1 MVINPIFSIQNS
13 PTKTQPLRTMLTT
26 QVTHQYLSTSLLR
39 QGLSADSTT
48 RIKLAISNFYDDF
61 GLVYSGT
68 LIERSVV
75 GSRQHYIVTLL
86 LGDKKAVKGKHK
98 LTLSASRDV
107 REYIYPR
114 QILRSELDS
123 VRLLKRLGA
132 NCELSSDWL
141 AYLK

>member
-1 MVINPIFSIQNS
+1 M
-13 PTKTQPLRTMLTT
+13 LRL
-26 QVTHQYLSTSLLR
+26 
-39 QGLSADSTT
+39 GLSANSTT
-48 RIKLAISNFYDDF
+48 RVKLAISNFYDDF